1 MDAIA
6 IIIPA
11 YNEAQSIAAN
21 LAVIRAAVDTIA
33 DTEFMLVV
41 IDDGSHDDTGAIV
54 RQLHLQDARVQLLSM
69 NRHYGKESAIAAG
82 LQSTRHLDAVIVMDS
97 DLQHPPT
104 LIADMVA
111 HWRSGAR
118 VVEAVKESRGNE
130 SFMRGTLA
138 RIFYRLFNFF
148 TRLGIDGHTD
158 FKLLDKEVVNACCD
172 LPEHGRFFR
181 GLVVWLGFE
190 TVQIPFDVPRSTRRR
205 SAWGSG
211 ALFRYA
217 IDSITSF
224 TAFPLQIVSALGALT
239 FLLSIVIG
247 GMALADKLAGRAV
260 DGFTTV
266 ILLILIIGSV
276 LMFSVGLIGIYV
288 GRIYDEVK
296 RRPNFLINRHKSTL
310 HD

>member
-1 MDAIA
+1 MHSIA
-6 IIIPA
+6 IVIPA
-11 YNEAQSIAAN
+11 YNEAASIVAN
-21 LAVIRAAVDTIA
+21 LAVIRAAVDEIA
-33 DTEFMLVV
+33 DADIMLVV
-41 IDDGSHDDTGAIV
+41 IDDGSADGTAAAV
-54 RQLHLQDARVQLLSM
+54 RQLHTNDPRVHLLSM

-82 LQSTRHLDAVIVMDS
+82 LQATRHCDAVVVMDS
-97 DLQHPPT
+97 DLQHPPA
-104 LIADMVA
+104 LIPTMVE
-111 HWRSGAR
+111 HWRQGAR

-130 SFMRGTLA
+130 SYLRGKLA
-138 RIFYRLFNFF
+138 GVFYRSCYFF
-148 TRLGIDGHTD
+148 TRLGIEGHTD

-181 GLVVWLGFE
+181 GLIAWLGFE
-190 TVQIPFDVPRSTRRR
+190 TVQLPFNVPPSTRQR
-205 SAWGSG
+205 SAWGQG

-224 TAFPLQIVSALGALT
+224 TAFPLQIVTVLGGLT

-247 GMALADKLAGRAV
+247 AMALADKLAGRAV

-296 RRPNFLINRHKSTL
+296 RRPNFLINRQKSTL